1 MKKNILSIAF
11 TAFLTCLLFLSSG
24 VKAQNKSY
32 WELNLNGG
40 SSIFFGDVKQYQ
52 WVPVS
57 HNENEWRFGAG
68 LQFGRQL
75 SYVFGVRGQALYG
88 QLAGTKRE
96 WKRYFQSDYIETN
109 LNFTVNF
116 NNIFGNKRSD
126 RFFNVYMITGI
137 GLTQYNTTVYEL
149 GTNKILAKVGNGNGK
164 GISGR
169 TLEGILTLGM
179 GADIRINNKLH
190 VTLESVNRGMNSD
203 AYDHWEKGFPFDVYN
218 YTSLGVSWR
227 FIKKSKPPP
236 YQNTGNETPYYEYE
250 TDTATQNE
258 DVVAPEPVQ
267 PGQQVEVLE
276 IEEQKP
282 VEPPAEAT
290 TAGAATATTG
300 AATAVSTTGQ
310 QPQPP
315 AKPNP
320 EYRVQIKAKYGKP
333 LSIEKLSVQYN
344 LPVDEIREDRHNGY
358 YIYTVGS
365 YATYNEARDR
375 RNVIRNVNGI
385 YDAFVVAFNNC
396 GRLDKLP

>member
-1 MKKNILSIAF
+1 MKKNILTIAF
-11 TAFLTCLLFLSSG
+11 TAILTFVLFLPSG
-24 VKAQNKSY
+24 LKAQDKSY

-40 SSIFFGDVKQYQ
+40 TSIFFGDIKQYQ

-57 HNENEWRFGAG
+57 NNENEWRFGAG

-116 NNIFGNKRSD
+116 NNIFGAKRSD
-126 RFFNVYMITGI
+126 RFFNLYMITGV

-149 GTNKILAKVGNGNGK
+149 GTNKTVAMVGNGYGK
-164 GISGR
+164 GIGGR
-169 TLEGILTLGM
+169 TLEGILTVGM
-179 GADIRINNKLH
+179 GADLRINDNLH

-218 YTSLGVSWR
+218 YTSLGLSWR
-227 FIKKSKPPP
+227 FGVGKTKPPP
-236 YQNTGNETPYYEYE
+236 YHNTGEETPYYDDYN
-250 TDTATQNE
+250 TDTTSQTE
-258 DVVAPEPVQ
+258 DMITPEPVQ
-267 PGQQVEVLE
+267 PGQQVEVLQ
-276 IEEQKP
+276 IEEQQP
-282 VEPPAEAT
+282 VAPPVVVSDT
-290 TAGAATATTG
+290 TSMAAQD
-300 AATAVSTTGQ
+300 Q
-310 QPQPP
+310 QPKQPV
-315 AKPNP
+315 KPDP

-333 LSIEKLSVQYN
+333 LSREKLSVQYN
-344 LPVDEIREDRHNGY
+344 IPIDEIMEDRHNGY

-385 YDAFVVAFNNC
+385 YDAFVVAFNKC